1 MKYVVLGAGLMG
13 RAIAY
18 DLGKQ
23 NADVVVCD
31 ISLERAEEVAKI
43 AGKNAVAKKVDVSNK
58 GEVVKVIKGS
68 DAVVSA
74 VTYYFNADL
83 AEWCVESGVNFCDL
97 GGNNEIVK
105 KELALDARAKKAGIT
120 IVPDCGLAPGTVS
133 ILASL
138 GYSKLD
144 ETESI
149 HLRVGGLPQ
158 KPKPPLNY
166 GIVFSLHGLIN
177 EYVEKALVLRNGK
190 VTEIESMT
198 ELESISF
205 KGFPELEAFVTSGGT
220 STLPETFA
228 GKVKALDYKTIRY
241 KGHAEKIKLLIDL
254 GLGSQVPIE
263 VGGCK
268 VRPREVLI
276 ACLSKVL
283 PTIKEDVVLLR
294 AIIEGKKEGKRK
306 KIIYE
311 MVDKYD
317 KNTDM
322 TAMMR
327 TTAYPASITAIMM
340 ANGKTPKGAIPP
352 EKGVPGETFLK
363 MMKERGIFIE
373 ERIE

>member
-1 MKYVVLGAGLMG
+1 MG

-294 AIIEGKKEGKRK
+294 ATIEGKKEGKRK